1 MDYRRQSGA
10 HGLMMCAHY
19 AFSNAHMCR
28 AHHRV
33 WVLQLRVHLQTQ
45 DASWCCQH
53 APPPHSRY
61 APLCFF
67 DLCCSHSFT
76 HLHAHNHVH
85 NHTRHSMQ
93 SKQQPSHPASM
104 LTGTTHRSS
113 PTPPANTQAVQA
125 ACAATMPPDHISL
138 LPFDLLTTSDSDIQA
153 AVRTAEGFFGAIDV
167 VVHNAGMSQHS
178 LAMHMPTSAFHTMLK
193 LNLVAPLTLTH
204 AVLPGM
210 LARYVGV

>member
-1 MDYRRQSGA
+1 
-10 HGLMMCAHY
+10 
-19 AFSNAHMCR
+19 
-28 AHHRV
+28 
-33 WVLQLRVHLQTQ
+33 
-45 DASWCCQH
+45 
-53 APPPHSRY
+53 
-61 APLCFF
+61 
-67 DLCCSHSFT
+67 
-76 HLHAHNHVH
+76 
-85 NHTRHSMQ
+85 
-93 SKQQPSHPASM
+93 
-104 LTGTTHRSS
+104 
-113 PTPPANTQAVQA
+113 
-125 ACAATMPPDHISL
+125 MPPDHISL